1 MKEDSTHRISTFSEA
16 LASGW
21 ASATI
26 GELIGRDGLFVDGDW
41 VESKDQD
48 PRGDVRLIQLADV
61 GDGAYLNKSNRFLTN
76 AKAIELRCTFLKPDD
91 LLIARMP
98 EPLGRACIFP
108 GDSKPCITVVDVCIV
123 RTGVRGASQHWLMH
137 AINSLAV
144 RSAIEGLQS
153 GSTRKRISRSN
164 LAKLEVPSPPLP
176 EQHRIVAKI
185 EELFT
190 RLDAGVEALKR
201 IKAQLK
207 RYRQAVLKHAF
218 EGKLTAEWRQTHKH
232 ELEPASALLDRIRQ
246 ERHRTAKG
254 KYKQLPP
261 LDTSALPQLP
271 EGWVWS
277 NFEELKKAEKNAIKA
292 GPFGS
297 SLKKESYVPHGY
309 KIYGQEQ
316 VIRQNPSYGN
326 YYIGEEKYV
335 ELKSCAVKPGDIL
348 ISLVGTIGRVLI
360 LPEHSEA
367 GIINP
372 RLIKLSLK
380 ERLVDN
386 KYIKAYIESS
396 AVRDFFT
403 LASHGETMEILN
415 LGILR
420 TLPIPVPSPT
430 EQHKIVEE
438 IERRFSIA
446 DQIEK
451 TVDQSLK
458 QAERF
463 RHSILRRAFEG
474 KLVPQDHNDEP
485 AEKLLERIKAER
497 TKHLAEAK
505 AASKSRRTTHRKQM
519 RLV

>member
-1 MKEDSTHRISTFSEA
+1 VNGEIANLPKGWVRTNLSAIAEVIRGVSFPKDQKSSLPQEGFLGCLRTTNVQREVEWDDILFVPKRFIRKPEQLVRLDDILISTANSLELVGKVA
-16 LASGW
+16 LIRAVPFVT
-21 ASATI
+21 TI
-26 GELIGRDGLFVDGDW
+26 GAFIAIIRVHPDMDPKFVYFQITSSD
-41 VESKDQD
+41 
-48 PRGDVRLIQLADV
+48 IQSYFRQTASTTT
-61 GDGAYLNKSNRFLTN
+61 NISNISTSNVL
-76 AKAIELRCTFLKPDD
+76 
-91 LLIARMP
+91 
-98 EPLGRACIFP
+98 
-108 GDSKPCITVVDVCIV
+108 
-123 RTGVRGASQHWLMH
+123 
-137 AINSLAV
+137 NSL
-144 RSAIEGLQS
+144 L
-153 GSTRKRISRSN
+153 RI
-164 LAKLEVPSPPLP
+164 PPLP

-190 RLDAGVEALKR
+190 RLDAGVVALKK

-207 RYRQAVLKHAF
+207 RYRQSVLKHAF
-218 EGKLTAEWRQTHKH
+218 EGKLTQEWRQAHQH
-232 ELEPASALLDRIRQ
+232 ELEPASTLLDRIKQ
-246 ERHRTAKG
+246 ERHKTAEAKN
-254 KYKQLPP
+254 KELPP
-261 LDTSALPQLP
+261 LDTSDLP
-271 EGWVWS
+271 ELPKGWMWS

-372 RLIKLSLK
+372 RLIKLSLE

-451 TVDQSLK
+451 TVDQGLE
-458 QAERF
+458 QAERL
-463 RHSILRRAFEG
+463 RQSILKRAFEG
-474 KLVPQDHNDEP
+474 KLVPQDPNDEP
-485 AEKLLERIKAER
+485 AEKLLERVKEER
-497 TKHLAEAK
+497 AKRLAEDH
-505 AASKSRRTTHRKQM
+505 SRKKNKTRVTTKQM